1 MQKPLNTASSM
12 ASAST
17 SPATVKSRSP
27 LQDLNFLPMA
37 HALPRAEN
45 LKAAARPR
53 RGPPQ
58 KLQLGLDVDDHAQG
72 DGNLDMIVQ
81 EEELAQPDPDH
92 DHGDAHK
99 IRSSPF
105 SPSFCRILSSDI
117 SRWRDVMCQAKSGM
131 GKTACG
137 IVPHERAGLP
147 GYSILWRYSH
157 KETLRIYL
165 PSSLWWAQ
173 LEGFYL

>member
-1 MQKPLNTASSM
+1 M
-12 ASAST
+12 AMTNKNSKFEGPPSA
-17 SPATVKSRSP
+17 
-27 LQDLNFLPMA
+27 
-37 HALPRAEN
+37 AE
-45 LKAAARPR
+45 RPR
-53 RGPPQ
+53 RGPAQ
-58 KLQLGLDVDDHAQG
+58 KLRLGLDADDHAQG

-81 EEELAQPDPDH
+81 EEELAQPDPDD

-99 IRSSPF
+99 IRYT
-105 SPSFCRILSSDI
+105 SDI
-117 SRWRDVMCQAKSGM
+117 SHWRDVICQAKSGM
-131 GKTACG
+131 GKAACG

-173 LEGFYL
+173 LEGF